1 MALQRR
7 FAGQVH
13 ASLSVDFNELNNNF
27 ITHVYHVFHF
37 FHPFLGELRNVDQA
51 FPARHEFNKG
61 AEIHQACDFTCI
73 NLSNFRFSRNGIDGF
88 NSFVGRGLISSSYVN
103 RSIFLDINLGTGFLG
118 DFLDDLTARSI
129 TSLILSGLILRV
141 VIFGACSLREGRG
154 AGIHS
159 SILPRI

>member
-1 MALQRR
+1 M
-7 FAGQVH
+7 
-13 ASLSVDFNELNNNF
+13 
-27 ITHVYHVFHF
+27 
-37 FHPFLGELRNVDQA
+37 NVDQA

-118 DFLDDLTARSI
+118 DFLDDLTARSNH
-129 TSLILSGLILRV
+129 ILDLVRIDL
-141 VIFGACSLREGRG
+141 EGRNFWCMFLEG
-154 AGIHS
+154 RPRCGIHS